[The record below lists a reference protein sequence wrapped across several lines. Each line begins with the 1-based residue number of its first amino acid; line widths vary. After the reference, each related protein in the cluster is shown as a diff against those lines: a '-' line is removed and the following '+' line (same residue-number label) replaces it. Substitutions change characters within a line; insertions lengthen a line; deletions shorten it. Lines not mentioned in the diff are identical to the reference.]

1 MPEHADK
8 LLPPVLTAMSAADAA
23 VGEHDRLVEQL
34 GLAVQEAARLDEE
47 LRAVDFA
54 DVERLASVT
63 QAYAA
68 AVSAAQ
74 RLSWREQEAR
84 RGRERSQEALAQ
96 ARKVQSHARSELL
109 RIELEIDAA
118 SIWDMVGRFEQQVR
132 KRLEDHAALAAEM
145 GFAARAAG
153 EESAMALEASTLAP
167 ALGTSGPALWSAL
180 AGGVRLLYDKTGSLP
195 GLDKTAVPADE
206 TPAPPVAGRASSS
219 VVARAVSALAGR
231 SLSSDE
237 ADALPTDTPAP
248 PVAPQSD
255 PPAFTAP
262 PPPPAE
268 VIPDDDVLFQGLPP
282 VATPPPPVL
291 ARTVT
296 LKAAST
302 PPPPIKPVRPPP
314 PPPGTDDGR
323 RFDFG
328 RPQAAA
334 GKSDPPSFAGRAP
347 RPPPARVESL
357 PLTPENKRGRLDR
370 MLRSLAGMV
379 GPSRPP
385 ERARGSGDK

>member
-8 LLPPVLTAMSAADAA
+8 LLPPVLTAMSALDTA

-34 GLAVQEAARLDEE
+34 GAAVQEAARLDEE
-47 LRAVDFA
+47 LRGVDFA
-54 DVERLASVT
+54 DAQRLASAT
-63 QAYAA
+63 QAYVT
-68 AVSAAQ
+68 AVSSAQ

-84 RGRERSQEALAQ
+84 RARERAQEALAQ
-96 ARKVQSHARSELL
+96 ARKVQSRARTELL

-145 GFAARAAG
+145 GFAARTAG

-195 GLDKTAVPADE
+195 VMDRALPAAA
-206 TPAPPVAGRASSS
+206 TPAPPVS
-219 VVARAVSALAGR
+219 
-231 SLSSDE
+231 E
-237 ADALPTDTPAP
+237 PTVISEPPPLVEDTPAP

-255 PPAFTAP
+255 PPAFARPQAQPAATAD
-262 PPPPAE
+262 
-268 VIPDDDVLFQGLPP
+268 VDDALFEGLPP

-291 ARTVT
+291 ARNVT

-302 PPPPIKPVRPPP
+302 PPPRPAPARV
-314 PPPGTDDGR
+314 PPPGPPAADDGR
-323 RFDFG
+323 KFDFG
-328 RPQAAA
+328 KPQAAS
-334 GKSDPPSFAGRAP
+334 GKSDPPSFAA
-347 RPPPARVESL
+347 RPPQPARIESL
-357 PLTPENKRGRLDR
+357 PPTAEAKRGRLDR
-370 MLRSLAGMV
+370 MLHNLAGMV
-379 GPSRPP
+379 GPRRPP
-385 ERARGSGDK
+385 ERARRSREK